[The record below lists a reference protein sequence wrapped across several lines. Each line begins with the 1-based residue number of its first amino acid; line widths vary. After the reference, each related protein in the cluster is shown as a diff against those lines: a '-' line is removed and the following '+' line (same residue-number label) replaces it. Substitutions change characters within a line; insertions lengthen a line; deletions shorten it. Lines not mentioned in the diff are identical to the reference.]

1 MFLQVS
7 RVSRRMV
14 TKYKFPLHLYLIFEN
29 VEPMVYTHDNLTANH
44 YVILIPENQIYN
56 LSCVL
61 KNEVLLS
68 LNYLVDISVVDTL
81 KFSKFLPEISLNLS
95 KNRFLLQ
102 YMFYMYFLK
111 IRLSVFTFND
121 LVKSSVMSIEK
132 NYDNAGW
139 LEREISEM
147 FQIGLSFKK
156 DNRNLLLDYSQ
167 NEHPL
172 LKDFP
177 VEGYKD
183 LYYNFTEENLTY
195 LDHNYIE
202 L

>member
-1 MFLQVS
+1 
-7 RVSRRMV
+7 
-14 TKYKFPLHLYLIFEN
+14 
-29 VEPMVYTHDNLTANH
+29 MVYTHDNLTANH